1 MKAIPHNYRSDI
13 TLIEIFYRYDEKKNE
28 MVATEI
34 PDIEIDFE
42 FTYRAEDHRE
52 FTAGRKAGTYFN
64 CKPVSNNSI
73 EVYIPLSRRQLG
85 TGLVGGGTL
94 SSNVTLS
101 LEEVATEGTYTK
113 VHIDALGRVKQGECL
128 GVADIPDLPWSKLT
142 GHPTTI
148 AGYGITDAKIS
159 GGTITLGGNSITPL
173 TAHQSL
179 VGYYTKVESD
189 MRYLSRSGGSMLNTN
204 LVGNLNADMLDGK
217 HLAEILSSNV
227 ASATKLQTPR
237 TLWGQS
243 FNGTANVSGNM
254 TGVGSIT
261 ASGEIR
267 STKGIFSESI
277 VIDDALADE
286 IQNGGAPSVSN
297 LQGLPIPCEVS
308 DGAEQYGHT
317 KQLLHN
323 TEHFCRI
330 IHGKFA
336 GRSCR
341 YKHLYHSKVFIRT
354 WRR

>member
-179 VGYYTKVESD
+179 AGYYMKVESD

-254 TGVGSIT
+254 TGGHHRKWGNPFDQGYLLQWHRDQRCVGRRNTKWQSSFCIELTRPTHSLRSIRWSRTVRTYKT
-261 ASGEIR
+261 ATSQYR
-267 STKGIFSESI
+267 T
-277 VIDDALADE
+277 
-286 IQNGGAPSVSN
+286 
-297 LQGLPIPCEVS
+297 LPP
-308 DGAEQYGHT
+308 H
-317 KQLLHN
+317 
-323 TEHFCRI
+323 
-330 IHGKFA
+330 
-336 GRSCR
+336 
-341 YKHLYHSKVFIRT
+341 HSR
-354 WRR
+354 